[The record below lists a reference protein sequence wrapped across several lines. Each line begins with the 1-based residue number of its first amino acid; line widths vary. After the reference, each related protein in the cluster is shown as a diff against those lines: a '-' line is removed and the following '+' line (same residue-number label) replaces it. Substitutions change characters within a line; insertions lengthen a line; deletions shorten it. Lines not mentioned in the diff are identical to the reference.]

1 MDPPSRSR
9 RVPGAA
15 APRHA
20 STLRDLERSE
30 CGAHGPL
37 TVRTLDVTCS
47 ACRERIA
54 ARALTEVRELQL
66 TLAEAVELLWSGAAA
81 SRR

>member
-1 MDPPSRSR
+1 MDSQSPSRR
-9 RVPGAA
+9 IPGAA
-15 APRHA
+15 ARRHA

-30 CGAHGPL
+30 CGADGPV

-54 ARALTEVRELQL
+54 ARALAEVRELQL
-66 TLAEAVELLWSGAAA
+66 TVAEAVELLWSGAAA
-81 SRR
+81 FGR